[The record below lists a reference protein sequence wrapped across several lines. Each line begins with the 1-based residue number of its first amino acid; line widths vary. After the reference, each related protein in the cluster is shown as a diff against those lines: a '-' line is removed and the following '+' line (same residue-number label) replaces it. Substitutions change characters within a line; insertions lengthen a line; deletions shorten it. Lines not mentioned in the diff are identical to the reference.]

1 MTELAAKHRHAAP
14 RLDGTEL
21 DEVAGDDQL
30 GAYREM
36 FGWDHPGEAIG
47 PEPAPTF
54 PEAHAE

>member
-1 MTELAAKHRHAAP
+1 
-14 RLDGTEL
+14 LDGTEL